1 MFRPS
6 YLKEGPG
13 IAKDAPEKTGAAWV
27 GETLA
32 REFWQLVK
40 LNVLFLL
47 CCLPVVT
54 FGAARAAMAR
64 CTVNMARDVP
74 NDAWT
79 DFRAALRQDTVRNL
93 LCGLAELALLWMGV
107 MLVTADGFFP
117 ALLGMLLLCVT
128 AAFFQNFW
136 AVQAAVDIPFAAA
149 AKNAWLL
156 CLLRPGIVQGMRPV
170 IGYNYGAGER
180 ERVSRIFQVALALC
194 ACIMMIGTVLCLA
207 FASPLMALFT
217 ENIRT
222 VVIGA
227 HALRIICVGFLV
239 SAVSVTASG
248 ALEGLGKG
256 TASLVI
262 SLCRYT
268 VVILPITVVLC
279 RIMGANGVWHAFWV
293 TEFISA
299 GVALVAWKRV

>member
-13 IAKDAPEKTGAAWV
+13 VAKDAPEKTGAAWV

-74 NDAWT
+74 NDVWT

-136 AVQAAVDIPFAAA
+136 AVQAAVDIPFGRKCAAA
-149 AKNAWLL
+149 DS
-156 CLLRPGIVQGMRPV
+156 C
-170 IGYNYGAGER
+170 
-180 ERVSRIFQVALALC
+180 
-194 ACIMMIGTVLCLA
+194 
-207 FASPLMALFT
+207 
-217 ENIRT
+217 
-222 VVIGA
+222 
-227 HALRIICVGFLV
+227 
-239 SAVSVTASG
+239 SAVFPAFSAVCAAVPVRSVRIC
-248 ALEGLGKG
+248 LGHDR
-256 TASLVI
+256 LVQ
-262 SLCRYT
+262 LQT
-268 VVILPITVVLC
+268 VSDSITGGIFL
-279 RIMGANGVWHAFWV
+279 
-293 TEFISA
+293 
-299 GVALVAWKRV
+299 

>member
-27 GETLA
+27 GETLV

-74 NDAWT
+74 NDVWT

-117 ALLGMLLLCVT
+117 ALFGLLQLCVP

-136 AVQAAVDIPFAAA
+136 AVQAAVDIPFAAVSA
-149 AKNAWLL
+149 PSRHDRA
-156 CLLRPGIVQGMRPV
+156 
-170 IGYNYGAGER
+170 GAGR
-180 ERVSRIFQVALALC
+180 KC
-194 ACIMMIGTVLCLA
+194 AAADSC
-207 FASPLMALFT
+207 
-217 ENIRT
+217 
-222 VVIGA
+222 
-227 HALRIICVGFLV
+227 
-239 SAVSVTASG
+239 SAVFPAFSAVCAAVPVRSVRIC
-248 ALEGLGKG
+248 LGHDR
-256 TASLVI
+256 LVQ
-262 SLCRYT
+262 LQT
-268 VVILPITVVLC
+268 VSDSITGGIFL
-279 RIMGANGVWHAFWV
+279 
-293 TEFISA
+293 
-299 GVALVAWKRV
+299 

>member
-156 CLLRPGIVQGMRPV
+156 CLLRPGM
-170 IGYNYGAGER
+170 
-180 ERVSRIFQVALALC
+180 
-194 ACIMMIGTVLCLA
+194 TVLGLGVNDSC
-207 FASPLMALFT
+207 
-217 ENIRT
+217 
-222 VVIGA
+222 
-227 HALRIICVGFLV
+227 
-239 SAVSVTASG
+239 SAVFPAFSAVCAAVPVRSVRIC
-248 ALEGLGKG
+248 LGHDR
-256 TASLVI
+256 LVQ
-262 SLCRYT
+262 LQT
-268 VVILPITVVLC
+268 VSDSITGGIFL
-279 RIMGANGVWHAFWV
+279 
-293 TEFISA
+293 
-299 GVALVAWKRV
+299 

>member
-156 CLLRPGIVQGMRPV
+156 CLLRPGM
-170 IGYNYGAGER
+170 
-180 ERVSRIFQVALALC
+180 
-194 ACIMMIGTVLCLA
+194 TVLGRKCA
-207 FASPLMALFT
+207 AADS
-217 ENIRT
+217 
-222 VVIGA
+222 
-227 HALRIICVGFLV
+227 C
-239 SAVSVTASG
+239 SAVFPAFSAVCAAVPVRSVRIC
-248 ALEGLGKG
+248 LGHDR
-256 TASLVI
+256 LVQ
-262 SLCRYT
+262 LQT
-268 VVILPITVVLC
+268 VSDSITGGIFL
-279 RIMGANGVWHAFWV
+279 
-293 TEFISA
+293 
-299 GVALVAWKRV
+299 